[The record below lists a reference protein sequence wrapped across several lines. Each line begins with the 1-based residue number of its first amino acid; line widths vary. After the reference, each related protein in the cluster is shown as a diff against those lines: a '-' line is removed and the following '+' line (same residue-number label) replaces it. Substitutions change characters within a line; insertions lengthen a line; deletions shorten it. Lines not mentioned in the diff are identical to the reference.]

1 MKMNSQKSKK
11 GIYLLPNLITTA
23 SLFAGFYAVVAATDG
38 RFGIAALSVFIA
50 MLLDTLDGRIAR
62 YTKTTSDFGANYDT
76 LADMMSFGI
85 APALVMYEWALYELH
100 PLGLAWAKLGWLAAF
115 FYVAA
120 AALRL
125 ARFNTLSDS
134 ENTKFFLGL
143 PSPAA
148 AGFLMSLVWVCN
160 EAGIPGPEVKGIAFI
175 FTILVSVLMVS
186 KFLFYSFKDVNEREK
201 VRFIWL
207 LFAVII
213 LIAITINPP
222 IVLMLLFM
230 SYVASGPTEKLWKKN
245 KNLNTVRSDTS
256 DTEYE

>member
-50 MLLDTLDGRIAR
+50 
-62 YTKTTSDFGANYDT
+62 
-76 LADMMSFGI
+76 
-85 APALVMYEWALYELH
+85 VMYEWALYELH

-230 SYVASGPTEKLWKKN
+230 SYVASGPTQKLWKKN